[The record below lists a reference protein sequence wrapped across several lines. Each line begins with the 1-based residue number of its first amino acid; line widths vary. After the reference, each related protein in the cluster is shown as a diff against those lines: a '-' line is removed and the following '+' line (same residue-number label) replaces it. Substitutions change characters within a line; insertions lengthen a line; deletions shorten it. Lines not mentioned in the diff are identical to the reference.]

1 MISPEGT
8 QVVTVT
14 AGAQLGR
21 SQGDLPKP
29 SPNSGA
35 QRYERLHRWLLVA
48 MAALVA
54 VHVGVLLYH
63 LGVEIAFPYDLNY
76 GEGYVLNDAV
86 RLAHGESLYV
96 DLQQFPMVRSPYPP
110 LYPLVWSALVPLTGP
125 VFWPG
130 RAISA
135 LSLLGTAALVGWSA
149 WRACRGIWPAVAAVG
164 LVAASPFVYQWAAY
178 ARVDMLALLFA
189 VGGVV
194 AAQWLRGPRAV
205 LGAALLCGLALW
217 TKQTTITAAVAV
229 GLAFALRSWR
239 SGAAFAA
246 VLGLPS
252 ALALLVLNSTTGGE
266 FARHVLAGNA
276 SNPIMPLRSAIY
288 VGTFVFLHLIAV
300 TAGMWWL
307 RRALGG
313 KPSPIALYVP
323 ISLLAALSAGNGGSS
338 VNYLIEPI
346 LVLAL
351 ALPFAW
357 RALPAQ
363 SVVAGPMLAVAQF
376 ALLMHW
382 PNTFGTSYLAESALG
397 RTPTPADA
405 AIGAHLDDLVRSEPG
420 EVIAEPAGFAVR
432 NGRPV
437 YVQPIDLR
445 AEQLQGRWRS
455 GPLVSALASGR
466 FPRLITAFNLF
477 PADAERA
484 IAQHFR
490 LTETLPSPDGLTFQ
504 IFTYDS

>member
-1 MISPEGT
+1 
-8 QVVTVT
+8 
-14 AGAQLGR
+14 
-21 SQGDLPKP
+21 
-29 SPNSGA
+29 
-35 QRYERLHRWLLVA
+35 
-48 MAALVA
+48 MAALVV
-54 VHVGVLLYH
+54 VHVGVLVYH
-63 LGVEIAFPYDLNY
+63 LGVQLAFPYDLNY

-86 RLAHGESLYV
+86 RLAHGEPLYV

-110 LYPLVWSALVPLTGP
+110 LYPLVWSALVPVTGP
-125 VFWPG
+125 VLWPG
-130 RAISA
+130 RALSV
-135 LSLLGTAALVGWSA
+135 LSLAGIAAVVGWNA
-149 WRACRGIWPAVAAVG
+149 WRVFHQWRGGRRGIWPAVAAIG
-164 LVAASPFVYQWAAY
+164 LVAASPFVYQWAGY
-178 ARVDMLALLFA
+178 ARVDMLTLLLA

-194 AAQWLRGPRAV
+194 AGQWLRGSRAIV
-205 LGAALLCGLALW
+205 IAALLCGLALW

-229 GLAFALRSWR
+229 ALAFTLRSWR

-246 VLGLPS
+246 VLGVPC
-252 ALALLVLNSTTGGE
+252 ALVVLVLNATTGGE
-266 FARHVLAGNA
+266 FAHHVLAGNA
-276 SNPIMPLRSAIY
+276 TNPIMPLRSAIY

-300 TAGMWWL
+300 AAGLWWL

-313 KPSPIALYVP
+313 KPSPVALYLP
-323 ISLLAALSAGNGGSS
+323 IALLAALSAGNGGSS
-338 VNYLIEPI
+338 VNYLIEP
-346 LVLAL
+346 LLALAL

-363 SVVAGPMLAVAQF
+363 SAVAGPMLAVAQL
-376 ALLMHW
+376 ALLAHW

-397 RTPTPADA
+397 RTPTAADA
-405 AIGAHLDDLVRSEPG
+405 TIGARLDDLVRSEPG

-455 GPLVSALASGR
+455 DPLVGALASGR

-484 IAQHFR
+484 IAQHFK

-504 IFTYDS
+504 VFRYES